1 MSIWVQLETLLE
13 QHLEGNV
20 VRTGLTCRHG
30 LAPILLCCWSGPDAG
45 RRFLGC
51 SQVEQPCDFK
61 YWIDEQFEG
70 RAKKVIQD
78 LVSMRHSMSELYQH
92 SSEQWDQMYA
102 DRQIAK
108 QQIRELKRSIS
119 EQRECIVILIC
130 FSIVIGCGL
139 WLIV

>member
-1 MSIWVQLETLLE
+1 MHLETLLE
-13 QHLEGNV
+13 QHLEGIV

-30 LAPILLCCWSGPDAG
+30 LAPILCCCWSGPDAG
-45 RRFLGC
+45 RRFMAC

-78 LVSMRHSMSELYQH
+78 LVFMRHNMSELYHQ
-92 SSEQWDQMYA
+92 SAEQWDHMYA
-102 DRQIAK
+102 DRQIEK
-108 QQIRELKRSIS
+108 QQIRELKCTIS
-119 EQRECIVILIC
+119 ERVCIVLLIC
-130 FSIVIGCGL
+130 VSIVIACGL

>member
-1 MSIWVQLETLLE
+1 MQLETLLE
-13 QHLEGNV
+13 EHSEGML

-30 LAPILLCCWSGPDAG
+30 FFPILCCCWSGPDTG
-45 RRFLGC
+45 RRFLAC

-70 RAKKVIQD
+70 RAKRVIQD
-78 LVSMRHSMSELYQH
+78 LVSMRHSMLELYEH
-92 SSEQWDQMYA
+92 SSRQWDDMYA
-102 DRQIAK
+102 DRQRVK
-108 QQIRELKRSIS
+108 QQIHELKCTIR

-130 FSIVIGCGL
+130 FSIVIACGI